1 MIGIPKDLSHI
12 SILTVNLKFVSNE
25 TEADGEYD
33 DNDDEVS

>member
-1 MIGIPKDLSHI
+1 MIGIPKDLSHL
-12 SILTVNLKFVSNE
+12 SILTLDLEFVSNE